1 MASRSGVRSTS
12 VMLKSVAIICAAL
25 ASALAAAQVVSVL
38 DARSQAAVRAEAAA
52 TVVSAASATPAT
64 GGPAS
69 LVKAADGHFWAEA
82 TVNGRAVRFL
92 VDTGAT
98 TVALT
103 GPDAQRLGL
112 DLDALD
118 YDRPVTTA
126 SGTIRAALVELD
138 YVSVAGARVEK
149 VQALV
154 LREGLSAS
162 LLGMSYLGRLSRFEA
177 TPTSLILRP

>member
-1 MASRSGVRSTS
+1 
-12 VMLKSVAIICAAL
+12 MLKSVAIICVAV
-25 ASALAAAQVVSVL
+25 ASALAAAQAVSVL
-38 DARSQAAVRAEAAA
+38 DARSKAAVAEATPVVAA
-52 TVVSAASATPAT
+52 APPAPSSPAT

-82 TVNGRAVRFL
+82 SVNGKRVRFL

-103 GPDAQRLGL
+103 AADAQRLGL
-112 DLDALD
+112 DLDALTF
-118 YDRPVTTA
+118 DRPVITA
-126 SGTIRAALVELD
+126 AGEAKAAVVELD
-138 YVSVAGARVEK
+138 YIAIAGARVDK

-154 LREGLSAS
+154 LKEGLSAS

-177 TPTSLILRP
+177 TPTALILRP